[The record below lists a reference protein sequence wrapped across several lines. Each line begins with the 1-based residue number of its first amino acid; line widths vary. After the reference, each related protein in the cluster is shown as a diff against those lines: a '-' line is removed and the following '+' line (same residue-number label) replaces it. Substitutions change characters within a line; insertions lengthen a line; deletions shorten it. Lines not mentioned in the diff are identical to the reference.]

1 MASRLLEDIVLAAFN
16 TKKEEIENE
25 KKQLERTYLSKPAEE
40 LVILNNQLQE
50 LIEKH
55 GIHSIQAQQYLYA
68 NIKSFT
74 DIQRRIKAQSIKG
87 AVGKAL
93 ERIAAIDND
102 LISLEDETSIR
113 KQLNQK
119 SFGMAS

>member
-1 MASRLLEDIVLAAFN
+1 MARLLDDIVLSAFT
-16 TKKEEIENE
+16 TKKEELEDE
-25 KKQLERTYLSKPAEE
+25 KKQLERTYQSKPAEE
-40 LVILNNQLQE
+40 LVVLNGKLQE
-50 LIEKH
+50 LIDKY
-55 GIHSIQAQQYLYA
+55 GVHSIQAQTFLYG
-68 NIKSFT
+68 NMKSFT

-93 ERIAAIDND
+93 ERIAAIEND
-102 LISLEDETSIR
+102 LLTLEDETNIR